1 MEWKGL
7 SRGTRILSIALV
19 IILLFCET
27 AWLVFVAPT
36 DVTRY
41 QCYALTF
48 WLGSHGTSLLPQA
61 QCAFLH
67 IASPQPAFHMLPIEY
82 PPLTILLFSL
92 ALAAPLPYYQL
103 AFALLMVLTVML
115 VYWLLLRSGPR
126 GSALLFALYL
136 VLGACAIVQVR
147 FDILPA
153 ALTLL
158 CAIAVKRNRWTTAYV
173 ALAFGVLLKLYPILL
188 LPALFIAEQ
197 QTQGDLSFPAEPLP
211 LRAVPEQIW
220 HTSRGA
226 LHWQWKPMLTF
237 LGILLVVTG
246 GFALLNFQ
254 GAILSPLSYFA
265 QRPAQIESI
274 DSSVLWLARQF
285 GASWQVVYSYGSL
298 NVLSNVTG
306 AVSLV
311 GTCGLALGV
320 LLTLW
325 LQWRRRIDFVQTC
338 IALLL
343 VLIAT
348 GKVFSPQYLIWLI
361 PLLAYAGAN
370 TTFWMWSWG
379 AISLLTTFIYIFFY
393 SHLSSPESA
402 PQTIQSLPGFFA
414 MVGIRNALLVFT
426 ALAYLCNW
434 FQAREHRRTPPPA

>member
-7 SRGTRILSIALV
+7 SRNTSILSIVLV
-19 IILLFCET
+19 VVLLFCET

-48 WLGSHGTSLLPQA
+48 WLGSHATALLPQA

-67 IASPQPAFHMLPIEY
+67 ITSPQPAFHMLPIEY

-103 AFALLMVLTVML
+103 AFALLMVLTAML
-115 VYWLLLRSGPR
+115 VYWLMLRSGPR

-136 VLGACAIVQVR
+136 VLGACATVQVR
-147 FDILPA
+147 FDIFPA

-158 CAIAVKRNRWTTAYV
+158 CAIAVKRKRWTTAYV
-173 ALAFGVLLKLYPILL
+173 ALACGVLLKLYPILL

-197 QTQGDLSFPAEPLP
+197 QTQGSLSLPAEPLS
-211 LRAVPEQIW
+211 LTAVPGQVW
-220 HTSRGA
+220 HTLRGA
-226 LHWQWKPMLTF
+226 LHWQWKHALTF
-237 LGILLVVTG
+237 LCILLVVTG

-254 GAILSPLSYFA
+254 GAILSPLSYFV

-274 DSSVLWLARQF
+274 DSSVLWLAKPF

-298 NVLSNVTG
+298 NVLSNASG

-311 GTCGLALGV
+311 GTCGLVLGS
-320 LLTLW
+320 LLVLW

-361 PLLAYAGAN
+361 PLLAYASIN
-370 TTFWMWSWG
+370 TTFWLWSWG
-379 AISLLTTFIYIFFY
+379 TISLLTTFIYIFFY
-393 SHLSSPESA
+393 SHLSNPESA
-402 PQTIQSLPGFFA
+402 PQVVQALPGFFET
-414 MVGIRNALLVFT
+414 VCVRNILLVFT

-434 FQAREHRRTPPPA
+434 FQARASTDEHRTI